1 MFSALD
7 CLFPVYIGSKRI
19 DNNSEESQRM
29 YMFMLT
35 WGIILKNKSSAE
47 VEKKFSNFRKS

>member
-1 MFSALD
+1 MFSSLD
-7 CLFPVYIGSKRI
+7 YLFPAYIGSKRI